1 VQSRCFANH
10 LRNRVCGLMSR
21 MKLLVLVLVQ
31 FGLSTCPFLAPSLY
45 SQTLKRKTECSP
57 LFKAEWIQLHGDTVD
72 EVTACADGEL
82 MASHTFNAPAFGS
95 TPPERTTWRYN
106 GQIDKNLV
114 ADLSKTLHRK
124 EISVLPI
131 EIDLGVKGVPN
142 AVLHEQ
148 DQVAHFSIS
157 QEKTEQKITLQNIP
171 GIYCG
176 DKPAQVEE
184 AVWDLICLYRD
195 LYARAKSGDKL
206 SSGNCGCKSL
216 NDMANTNASTAAGQ
230 K

>member
-1 VQSRCFANH
+1 MIGEFPLVIS
-10 LRNRVCGLMSR
+10 MSR
-21 MKLLVLVLVQ
+21 VKFLLLVLVQ
-31 FGLSTCPFLAPSLY
+31 FGVSTCPLLPPSLY
-45 SQTLKRKTECSP
+45 SQAFKRKPECAP
-57 LFKAEWIQLHGDTVD
+57 LFKAEWMQFDGNTVD

-82 MASHTFNAPAFGS
+82 LASHTFNAPAFGS
-95 TPPERTTWRYN
+95 TPPERTTWRYK
-106 GQIDKNLV
+106 GQIDKSLV
-114 ADLSKTLHRK
+114 ADKILHRK
-124 EISVLPI
+124 EIVVLPT

-157 QEKTEQKITLQNIP
+157 REKTEQTITLQNIP

-176 DKPAQVEE
+176 DKPARVEE
-184 AVWDLICLYRD
+184 AVWDLICLFND
-195 LYARAKSGDKL
+195 LYGRAKSGGE